1 LVLAEPVLKGFADG
15 MSGPDV
21 PKVVHAYQGE
31 SMPRVLL
38 FPVSEDPQDLNIATG
53 LQAMQDLVGGYIENV
68 TLEDGVGLICNEEG
82 KLKGLPM
89 NRRVKELNDIIRGP
103 FFISRYNDEGETVDI
118 TDADVKKFTKRFPR
132 G

>member
-1 LVLAEPVLKGFADG
+1 
-15 MSGPDV
+15 
-21 PKVVHAYQGE
+21 
-31 SMPRVLL
+31 MPRILL
-38 FPVSEDPQDLNIATG
+38 FPVDVDPKVMDIEKG
-53 LQAMQDLVGGYIENV
+53 LEPMQSLVGGYIENV